1 MRRFLSLLFSLW
13 LNLWLLNL
21 LRFNP
26 LPSLLRLRLRA

>member
-1 MRRFLSLLFSLW
+1 MRRPRRLLNLW
-13 LNLWLLNL
+13 LNLLRLNL